1 LRIEI
6 RKEEIGNRKEGQWR
20 KAQGAGKGAKRKAL
34 KSWEVRRLVS
44 PEK

>member
-6 RKEEIGNRKEGQWR
+6 RKEEIGKRFKGAGL
-20 KAQGAGKGAKRKAL
+20 KAQGTGKGAKRKAL